1 MYIVKSKAGKSHA
14 VRKRL
19 HDSRLLR
26 TASVTLGLG
35 EEVPYRQYMRASL
48 LQQISSTADKGVVVV
63 YISLC
68 ATVEAASPCPMGSA
82 IQVAE
87 HPRCIWS

>member
-14 VRKRL
+14 VRKQL

-35 EEVPYRQYMRASL
+35 EEVPYSRGKD
-48 LQQISSTADKGVVVV
+48 ST
-63 YISLC
+63 
-68 ATVEAASPCPMGSA
+68 
-82 IQVAE
+82 
-87 HPRCIWS
+87 